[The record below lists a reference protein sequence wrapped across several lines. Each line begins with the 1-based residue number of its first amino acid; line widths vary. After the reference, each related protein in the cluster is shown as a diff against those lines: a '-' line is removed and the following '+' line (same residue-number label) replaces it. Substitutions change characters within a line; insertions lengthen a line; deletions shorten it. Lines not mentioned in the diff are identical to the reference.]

1 MEYER
6 DVNGILGIY
15 PPVSSNMAG
24 RWKIPELHIYIY
36 TYIYIYRERE
46 KEAFDAKIISK

>member
-1 MEYER
+1 MEYEW

-24 RWKIPELHIYIY
+24 RWKIPEL
-36 TYIYIYRERE
+36 YIYIYIER
-46 KEAFDAKIISK
+46 EAFDAKIISK

>member
-1 MEYER
+1 MVVSWGYFMEYEW

-24 RWKIPELHIYIY
+24 RWKIPEL
-36 TYIYIYRERE
+36 YIYI
-46 KEAFDAKIISK
+46 